1 MSTIRFFKASTIAAL
16 AAISIA
22 ACGSNSDDAIDNAS
36 SGNETDAQ
44 PAEISDDAVV
54 FDFTEQ
60 AVRAM
65 PSEGIQEITFTVHP
79 ELASANQEYND
90 QRVLDSVT
98 VSSWD
103 GGESQCGI
111 ELRYEYATGAKE
123 ELEKHTYHRSLGD
136 LPELPSAYEG
146 PEPAEYNDHV
156 KFSHA
161 LGGSASFTRHHE
173 LLGGSASFT
182 GQGVPTQDYSVV
194 QQELECATGPMDDN
208 SKAQGSV
215 EFRSIEW
222 VDTAE
227 LNEVDH
233 FLSDELS
240 GVEGNYTLE
249 TETFAEADINVMANG
264 DLHIAD
270 YTIHDWTQDANGDWI
285 QSQ

>member
-44 PAEISDDAVV
+44 PAELSDDAVV

-79 ELASANQEYND
+79 ELASANQEYSD

-136 LPELPSAYEG
+136 LPELPSAHEG

-156 KFSHA
+156 KFSNA
-161 LGGSASFTRHHE
+161 
-173 LLGGSASFT
+173 LGGSASFT

-194 QQELECATGPMDDN
+194 QQELECATGPADDN
-208 SKAQGSV
+208 KSAQDSV
-215 EFRSIEW
+215 EFRSIQW

-227 LNEVDH
+227 LHEVDH

>member
-1 MSTIRFFKASTIAAL
+1 MNTTYYRESDTAMNTTATAKL
-16 AAISIA
+16 AAFSTA
-22 ACGSNSDDAIDNAS
+22 LLLALTACGSSGDEASNTNSS
-36 SGNETDAQ
+36 HEL
-44 PAEISDDAVV
+44 SDDAVV

-79 ELASANQEYND
+79 ELASANQEYSD

-123 ELEKHTYHRSLGD
+123 EIDSKTYHHSDGTVSTKHDEQD
-136 LPELPSAYEG
+136 LKYI
-146 PEPAEYNDHV
+146 D
-156 KFSHA
+156 A
-161 LGGSASFTRHHE
+161 LGGGAVLSAKIDDT
-173 LLGGSASFT
+173 LT
-182 GQGVPTQDYSVV
+182 NDYTVL
-194 QQELECATGPMDDN
+194 QQELECATGPADDN
-208 SKAQGSV
+208 KFAQDSL
-215 EFRSIEW
+215 EFRSIQW
-222 VDTAE
+222 VDSSQIKNDMTGKPK
-227 LNEVDH
+227 
-233 FLSDELS
+233 